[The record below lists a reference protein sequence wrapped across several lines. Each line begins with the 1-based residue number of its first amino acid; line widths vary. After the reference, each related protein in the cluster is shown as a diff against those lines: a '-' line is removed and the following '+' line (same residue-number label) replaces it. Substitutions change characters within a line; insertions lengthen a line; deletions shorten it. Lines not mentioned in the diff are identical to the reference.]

1 MNRILANIK
10 GDKVIWAVVFIL
22 TILSFLAVYSSTGT
36 LAYKYQGGNTM
47 HYMIRHGIFLLF
59 GLLLMYLA
67 HLVRYTFYSRI
78 FQILFY
84 IAVPLLLLTLLFG
97 LNLNDA
103 RRALPLPFHLSFETS
118 DLAKLTLVVYLARM
132 LTKKNQ
138 ELEDFNKVLMYLILP
153 VFLVCG
159 LILPANLSTAA
170 LLFTTSMV
178 LIFIGRV
185 KITYIVSVVA
195 ITIMLA
201 GMTLGILFM
210 MPEGKQWR
218 LDTWKSRIESFSKKG
233 GETQD
238 SYQVEQSKIAVAT
251 GGLFGKMP
259 GKSTQRNFLPHPYSD
274 FIFAIIVEE
283 YGLVGGT
290 VVVLL
295 YLILLFRAVRIV
307 TKVPRNFGVFVA
319 IGLSF
324 SLVFQALI
332 NMAVAVH
339 LLPVTGQ
346 PLPLVS
352 MGGTSVLFTS
362 LSLGILLSV
371 SRDVESG
378 DEMQESEGNELRV
391 LADVEE

>member
-1 MNRILANIK
+1 MSSIK
-10 GDKVIWAVVFIL
+10 GDKVIWAIVFIL

-36 LAYKYQGGNTM
+36 LAYKYQGGDTA
-47 HYMIRHGIFLLF
+47 HYMIRHGMFLMV
-59 GLLLMYLA
+59 GLLLMYFA

-78 FQILFY
+78 FQIAFF
-84 IAVPLLLLTLLFG
+84 IAVPLLLLTLVFG

-103 RRALPLPFHLSFETS
+103 RRSLPLPLGLSFETS

-132 LTKKNQ
+132 LTKKYN
-138 ELEDFNKVLMYLILP
+138 EIKDFNKVLLYLILP
-153 VFLVCG
+153 VFIICG

-170 LLFTTSMV
+170 LLFTTSLV

-185 KITYIVSVVA
+185 KISYIVATIGIA
-195 ITIMLA
+195 IGGAAIFFA
-201 GMTLGILFM
+201 VLFM
-210 MPEGKQWR
+210 MPNGKNFR
-218 LDTWKSRIESFSKKG
+218 LDTWKSRIESYSKG
-233 GETQD
+233 GEKNN
-238 SYQVEQSKIAVAT
+238 YQVEQSKIAIAT
-251 GGLFGKMP
+251 GGILGKMP

-295 YLILLFRAVRIV
+295 YLILLFRAVKIV
-307 TKVPRNFGVFVA
+307 TKVPRNFGVFLA

-339 LLPVTGQ
+339 ILPVTGQ
-346 PLPLVS
+346 PLPMVS

-371 SRDVESG
+371 SRDVEES
-378 DEMQESEGNELRV
+378 DEKELIELGNESV
-391 LADVEE
+391 SNI

>member
-1 MNRILANIK
+1 M
-10 GDKVIWAVVFIL
+10 
-22 TILSFLAVYSSTGT
+22 FLMV
-36 LAYKYQGGNTM
+36 
-47 HYMIRHGIFLLF
+47 
-59 GLLLMYLA
+59 GLLLMYFA

-78 FQILFY
+78 FQIAFF
-84 IAVPLLLLTLLFG
+84 IAVPLLLLTLVFG

-103 RRALPLPFHLSFETS
+103 RRSLPLPLGLSFETS

-132 LTKKNQ
+132 LTKKYN
-138 ELEDFNKVLMYLILP
+138 EIKDFNKVLLYLILP
-153 VFLVCG
+153 VFIICG

-170 LLFTTSMV
+170 LLFTTSLV

-185 KITYIVSVVA
+185 KISYIVATIGIA
-195 ITIMLA
+195 IGGAAIFFA
-201 GMTLGILFM
+201 VLFM
-210 MPEGKQWR
+210 MPNGKNFR
-218 LDTWKSRIESFSKKG
+218 LDTWKSRIESYSKG
-233 GETQD
+233 GEKNN
-238 SYQVEQSKIAVAT
+238 YQVEQSKIAIAT
-251 GGLFGKMP
+251 GGILGKMP

-295 YLILLFRAVRIV
+295 YLILLFRAVKIV
-307 TKVPRNFGVFVA
+307 TKVPRNFGVFLA

-339 LLPVTGQ
+339 ILPVTGQ
-346 PLPLVS
+346 PLPMVS

-371 SRDVESG
+371 SRDVEES
-378 DEMQESEGNELRV
+378 DEKELIELGNESV
-391 LADVEE
+391 SNI

>member
-1 MNRILANIK
+1 MNNLTSNIK
-10 GDKVIWAVVFIL
+10 GDKVIWAIVFLL

-36 LAYKYQGGNTM
+36 LAYKYQGGDTA
-47 HYMIRHGIFLLF
+47 HYMIRHGIFLLM
-59 GLLLMYLA
+59 GLLIMYFA

-84 IAVPLLLLTLLFG
+84 IAVPLLLLTLVFG

-103 RRALPLPFHLSFETS
+103 RRSLPLPFGLSFETS

-132 LTKKNQ
+132 LTKKYSEIN
-138 ELEDFNKVLMYLILP
+138 DFKKVFLYLILP
-153 VFLVCG
+153 VFVICG

-170 LLFTTSMV
+170 LLFTTSLV

-185 KITYIVSVVA
+185 KIAYIATTVGIA
-195 ITIMLA
+195 IA
-201 GMTLGILFM
+201 GAAIFFAILFM
-210 MPEGKQWR
+210 MPTGKNFR
-218 LDTWKSRIESFSKKG
+218 LDTWKARIESFSKG
-233 GETQD
+233 GEKD
-238 SYQVEQSKIAVAT
+238 NYQVEQSKIAIAT
-251 GGLFGKMP
+251 GGFFGKMP

-274 FIFAIIVEE
+274 FIFSIIVEE

-290 VVVLL
+290 IVVLL

-346 PLPLVS
+346 PLPMVS

-371 SRDVESG
+371 SRDVEKS
-378 DEMQESEGNELRV
+378 NETELIE
-391 LADVEE
+391 LQNENA